1 MVKIFICIVV
11 IISSTLIGKSFT
23 DKHAKKLS
31 FFSLLKDFNSSLK
44 RNVKFR
50 RQNLIELLDLKSND
64 EDFNCFLSS
73 YKLKVL
79 SKSDEEYF
87 YPKWIDND
95 DKYFL
100 KSYIEG
106 IGKNGSQSELDFI
119 NSYEE
124 IIDEKLLK
132 IKEDKRKFAN
142 LGQKLGFIFG
152 VGLVVIII

>member
-50 RQNLIELLDLKSND
+50 KQNLIELLDLKSND

-79 SKSDEEYF
+79 SKSDEEY
-87 YPKWIDND
+87 
-95 DKYFL
+95 
-100 KSYIEG
+100 
-106 IGKNGSQSELDFI
+106 
-119 NSYEE
+119 
-124 IIDEKLLK
+124 
-132 IKEDKRKFAN
+132 
-142 LGQKLGFIFG
+142 LGGNYAECNH
-152 VGLVVIII
+152 